1 MVTAT
6 DEAELARQMERAE
19 AENAEVA
26 GDDDEE
32 EDAGDGAGDDE
43 NNMNGSAGEEE
54 DDDAEDW
61 IYSQFLYHLSHVLNK
76 YIIMNFIRQAIKV
89 L

>member
-6 DEAELARQMERAE
+6 DEADLARQMEKAE

-32 EDAGDGAGDDE
+32 DE
-43 NNMNGSAGEEE
+43 EEE
-54 DDDAEDW
+54 DDENDQDNDEDGMENG
-61 IYSQFLYHLSHVLNK
+61 IESDEN
-76 YIIMNFIRQAIKV
+76 
-89 L
+89 